1 MTRVLLNSVDAVNV
15 AGNNFYT
22 LQLPVPID
30 KVIYIDLLATTATGY
45 LLQID
50 TWGDNVTSA
59 GRLYWRYLDTNTNQ
73 RYIEWQTKENLYKEP
88 RTLRELVLS
97 LWETDSSPINVI
109 VPVEEGEEVVIPTSV
124 EFVIELMI
132 YSLNA

>member
-1 MTRVLLNSVDAVNV
+1 MTRVLLNSVDATNE
-15 AGNNFYT
+15 AGSNFYT

-30 KVIYIDLLATTATGY
+30 KVIYIDILATNTTGY

-50 TWGDNVTSA
+50 TWGDNVTSK

-97 LWETDSSPINVI
+97 FYDANSDPINVI
-109 VPVEEGEEVVIPTSV
+109 VGGVAPTSI
-124 EFVIELMI
+124 EFVIELMV

>member
-1 MTRVLLNSVDAVNV
+1 MTRVLLNSEDATNG
-15 AGNNFYT
+15 AGSNFYT
-22 LQLPVPID
+22 LQLPVPIE
-30 KVIYIDLLATTATGY
+30 KVIYIDLLATTVTNY

-50 TWGDNVTSA
+50 TWGDNVTSK

-97 LWETDSSPINVI
+97 LWNTDSTAINI
-109 VPVEEGEEVVIPTSV
+109 PVEGAAASSV
-124 EFVIELMI
+124 EFVIELMV